1 MVIEVIGSI
10 IASSACTSAL
20 NQYNGGMRSLPG
32 RAGVQ
37 ESYIA
42 LMQYFQSSDPQFVIM
57 PLIALSGMKGKT
69 AYDAI

>member
-1 MVIEVIGSI
+1 
-10 IASSACTSAL
+10 
-20 NQYNGGMRSLPG
+20 MRSLPG